1 METMQSWFGLKQD
14 HRDFSIQ
21 TEGDRRLFFAR
32 HELDV
37 ELKRRLNRA
46 FRTENPPKMVLYGDW
61 GVGKTHT
68 MRHLQYEIEKQEAY
82 RAVVVFVELP
92 DITKKAT
99 FQVAH
104 SALLDAFG
112 IERAKTWL
120 LYFQTKHQA
129 DARQLIQDYTQSND
143 IAIAFANL
151 TSIGE
156 TSRIAWDWLRGI
168 KLSATEM
175 RMASLP
181 PALEQSGHFV
191 KVLQMLGRLARE
203 VQDAMLVF
211 MLDEATKLDS
221 VSDSDSVAHWRNAFK
236 LLADDSTK
244 EVGLIVSI
252 SVIDLNDIAVP
263 LQDQQVV
270 SRFGQ
275 SNYVR
280 LGNLSEEETRDFISD
295 LVHEWIDDDARERLL
310 AEFGHEADGEAISAK
325 SFPFTDAG
333 LSLAAKYA
341 AYRDGAGYTTPR
353 DIQKNLD
360 DLLNRAID
368 DRRHILSSTYLNSV
382 VNV

>member
-1 METMQSWFGLKQD
+1 MQSWFGLKET

-68 MRHLQYEIEKQEAY
+68 MRHLQYEIESQPAY
-82 RAVVVFVELP
+82 SAVIVFVELP

-112 IERAKTWL
+112 IDRAKNWL
-120 LYFQTKHQA
+120 LHFQTKHQA
-129 DARQLIQDYTQSND
+129 DARDLIQDFTQSGD
-143 IAIAFANL
+143 IAIAFSNL
-151 TSIGE
+151 LGFGE
-156 TSRIAWDWLRGI
+156 ASRIAWDWLRGI
-168 KLSATEM
+168 KLSATDA
-175 RMASLP
+175 RMAGLP
-181 PALEQSGHFV
+181 PVLDQSGHFV
-191 KVLQMLGRLARE
+191 KVLQLLGQLARE
-203 VQDAMLVF
+203 IEDAMLVF
-211 MLDEATKLDS
+211 MLDEATKLNA
-221 VSDSDSVAHWRNAFK
+221 VTDSDSLAHWTNAFK

-244 EVGLIVSI
+244 EVGLVVSI
-252 SVIDLNDIAVP
+252 SVIDLNDIAEP
-263 LQDQQVV
+263 LHDPQVM

-280 LGNLSEEETRDFISD
+280 LSNLSEEETRSFISD
-295 LVHEWIDDDARERLL
+295 LVHEWTDSDLGEQLIKKFG
-310 AEFGHEADGEAISAK
+310 AEAEGQDLSHQ
-325 SFPFTDAG
+325 SFPFTEDG
-333 LSLAAKYA
+333 LSLAARYA

-368 DRRHILSSTYLNSV
+368 DGRHILSSTYLDSV
-382 VNV
+382 INA